1 MVSMTRVA
9 LYMRCSTEE
18 QATEGLSI
26 EGQRSLLHVYCKARG
41 LEIAEEYVDEGRSGR
56 SADRPEFQR
65 MIATA
70 KGRQRPWDMV
80 LVIKWDRFARS
91 VEDAAAY
98 KSVLRNRCGVELI
111 AVQQPSEDTATGR
124 LVEGIMDVL
133 AEFYS
138 ANLAEDVHR
147 GMREKA
153 KSGRGAL
160 GKPPFGYVVTEDDS
174 WAIDEDEAAI
184 VRWIYESYL
193 DGMGTRAI
201 AMHLRGPA
209 GFSQF
214 GEAARRRSWVPNTIR
229 VVIGN
234 PAYAGTRVW
243 NRSRVV
249 IVDGTIR
256 RRPRPEAHHIAI
268 ADAHPAIIGT
278 DTWKAAQLLR
288 DSRAGGDRRAAEDY
302 LLRGLLRCG
311 DCGGSLC
318 VTVQRHMRRRKSGC
332 YPYIYTSVVCNRYQH
347 TGECARQGIRYEE
360 LEAMV
365 LAEMRGALEPLHDLT
380 FAPPT
385 ERRAS
390 QTDNLAA
397 CLREI
402 PARIDRQVQAYEVGA
417 ISLDELKA
425 ARDRLRTEEQALRAQ
440 LDQKPESP
448 NLLAF
453 TARLSEALALVESGA
468 DIHAKRKA
476 LLRVVS
482 QITWSKTQNK
492 LEILWRHP

>member
-1 MVSMTRVA
+1 MTRVA

-41 LEIAEEYVDEGRSGR
+41 LAIVEEYVDEGRSGR

-268 ADAHPAIIGT
+268 ADAHPAIIDA
-278 DTWKAAQLLR
+278 DTWETVQLLR
-288 DSRAGGDRRAAEDY
+288 DSRAGGDRRGAEDY

-311 DCGGSLC
+311 DCGGTLC
-318 VTVQRHMRRRKSGC
+318 LSVQQSTRRRKAG
-332 YPYIYTSVVCNRYQH
+332 PYHYVYRAVVCTRNIH

-365 LAEMRGALEPLHDLT
+365 LAEIRGALESSHDLT

-390 QTDNLAA
+390 QADNLAA
-397 CLREI
+397 RLREI
-402 PARIDRQVQAYEVGA
+402 PARVDRQMQAYEVGA

-425 ARDRLRTEEQALRAQ
+425 ARDRLRAEEQAMRAQ

-453 TARLSEALALVESGA
+453 TARLNEALALAESGA
-468 DIHAKRKA
+468 DMHTKRKA

-482 QITWSKTQNK
+482 QITWSKTRGQ
-492 LEILWRHP
+492 LEILWRLP

>member
-1 MVSMTRVA
+1 
-9 LYMRCSTEE
+9 
-18 QATEGLSI
+18 
-26 EGQRSLLHVYCKARG
+26 
-41 LEIAEEYVDEGRSGR
+41 
-56 SADRPEFQR
+56 
-65 MIATA
+65 
-70 KGRQRPWDMV
+70 MV

-160 GKPPFGYVVTEDDS
+160 GKPPFGCVVTEEDS

-184 VRWIYESYL
+184 VRWIYGSYL

-209 GFSQF
+209 GLAQF
-214 GEAARRRSWVPNTIR
+214 GDAANRRAWGPNSVR
-229 VVIGN
+229 VILDN
-234 PAYAGTRVW
+234 PAYIGRRVW
-243 NRSRVV
+243 NRSRIV

-256 RRPRPEAHHIAI
+256 HRPRPESHHVAVE
-268 ADAHPAIIGT
+268 DAHPAVIDA
-278 DTWKAAQLLR
+278 DTWETVQLLR
-288 DSRAGGDRRAAEDY
+288 DSRAGGDRRAAGDY

-318 VTVQRHMRRRKSGC
+318 MTTQRHMRHRKAGSHQ
-332 YPYIYTSVVCNRYQH
+332 YVYNAVVCNRYQH

-365 LAEMRGALEPLHDLT
+365 LAEMRGALEPSHDLA

-390 QTDNLAA
+390 QADNLAA
-397 CLREI
+397 RLREI

-425 ARDRLRTEEQALRAQ
+425 ARDRLRAEEQALRAQ
-440 LDQKPESP
+440 LDQKTEQP
-448 NLLAF
+448 NLMAF
-453 TARLSEALALVESGA
+453 TASLREAVALAESGA
-468 DIHAKRKA
+468 DIHTRRKA